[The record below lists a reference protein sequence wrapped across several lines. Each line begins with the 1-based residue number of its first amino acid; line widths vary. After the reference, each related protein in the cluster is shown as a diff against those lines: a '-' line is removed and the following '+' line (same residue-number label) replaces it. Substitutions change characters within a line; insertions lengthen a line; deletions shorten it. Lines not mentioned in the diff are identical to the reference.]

1 MPVHPADA
9 AHAGFGL
16 ALDYLTGSSND
27 EVTGG
32 LSETNGAW
40 LEQRVEQVL
49 GAGAVDRQ
57 ALLELY
63 QQQRP
68 ELNQSQTEMAMIG
81 DIAYRVPTLRVAQG
95 HALRSTGSTYCYY
108 FTGASEQQVSRP
120 RPRP

>member
-81 DIAYRVPTLRVAQG
+81 DIAYRTDVTSRSGMRCVALALPIVITLPV
-95 HALRSTGSTYCYY
+95 LRNNKCQAKT
-108 FTGASEQQVSRP
+108 
-120 RPRP
+120 